1 MQPPY
6 AFESKTEAASGQIS
20 GLNAETERLG
30 RGADLLAVPENL
42 RHGDSGPP
50 KNRRFSDDFV
60 PATSGLPM
68 CVAGATGRD
77 SSVIRV
83 RA

>member
-20 GLNAETERLG
+20 GLNAETKRLG

-42 RHGDSGPP
+42 RHRDSGPP
-50 KNRRFSDDFV
+50 KGQQRH
-60 PATSGLPM
+60 SGQG
-68 CVAGATGRD
+68 VTW
-77 SSVIRV
+77 
-83 RA
+83 